1 MNAQKIIIPNKPKFG
16 DLGQYNFPKDLGPE
30 LNPGGSITTENW
42 QLASVDDPPQLVLQD
57 GLVIWSPAVQDNPDA
72 YAQLRLNQNL
82 ELGAVYQISLNVV
95 SNDGTLFDET
105 KNPNRTVSGRININ
119 QSGAGDPALNYY
131 PRVVPPGGVGLFTID
146 FIPLNQSELRIY
158 NPQYNNNIVVDFI
171 SIRKYETAPT
181 NTFITTINKPRFR
194 SSHMNS
200 GEGGA
205 LEEAMEGRPIRVN
218 NAEINQLMVEYA
230 ELFGKS
236 SIGTQ
241 LISIETRTKSAGTD
255 IVRWDTF
262 DDEWMYNPS
271 IQNNE
276 EYIEKMKIVFSDD
289 LSNYNEMEEFL
300 SNAYAYENSN
310 SLPENWDKFQNKDL
324 FTKSVGDTTNEKIIE
339 ANLKFQGDT
348 FIKIDNLEIKNTGVG
363 GTTKNNRV
371 RVFIFSQEAYGS
383 DPTTD
388 SYNSI
393 DDKLN
398 NSIEIYD
405 ETFGNKS
412 EGKDLGNMSDIE
424 GIPII
429 SNFGVESDAPLVEF
443 FEGDKEFDYEEAFQL
458 SSSPDP
464 DLQTSIFNQ
473 NASNPIY
480 IIVWMRGDKKVGW
493 PVNTDKRKRKYSIF
507 RINND
512 ELFDKVGN
520 SYQGKSTVF
529 DFTSTT
535 KTKTGGG
542 GGGGAEKAA
551 WYVSSLKVSINT
563 AAGVQNQFSEA
574 ANYQDVIPLV
584 QSKTPINENTL
595 ETFDWLRILNPAN
608 QLDNLQ
614 AANNQGS
621 NIAADRHLDFFPLTT
636 FGYSVNNDDGD
647 INFGNNFVDL
657 QSYYKDFNSI
667 MKASSPLNVTFK
679 FDIVDVEGNELPQ
692 YGTSGETEY
701 YYFVIDWNDKDN
713 KFKTVNDYFESRPID
728 RFRYLEKQSQNL
740 YFITKVGTNK
750 TLSNVYTTPGIKNV
764 KIIMFSV
771 FKGNG
776 AIASPSFEVGRW
788 KLITSRFYLDI
799 PPNQYPDFS
808 DVGGSN
814 YTTLPWPYTTAIIG
828 GVDNNSKY
836 KISVNNTLSGG
847 KIGELDIIDEK
858 LLVNDLDNDEMGK
871 SILSFDLEQ
880 CRYFDKPYDMN
891 QLLKITN
898 IQPFNSSEY
907 YIENLDKF
915 PFYFEE
921 FDAVQDGIIDS
932 LDIVYWTNV
941 DRPDIAEYIGD
952 LVGDGSWLNLPRYS
966 NFNNYNDNTYW
977 NGLTP
982 ETTFSEESSVGQIFI
997 SDNQDKDLKQSC
1009 KLELNTGNLTGK
1021 SISDTSGNSN
1031 KGLLI
1036 GDYKVKKARKGE
1048 PMRRDSFIKV
1058 PKKTGNKKGA
1068 L

>member
-1 MNAQKIIIPNKPKFG
+1 MSVDKKIILNKPKFG
-16 DLGQYNFPKDLGPE
+16 DRGQYNFE
-30 LNPGGSITTENW
+30 LDS
-42 QLASVDDPPQLVLQD
+42 
-57 GLVIWSPAVQDNPDA
+57 DNFD
-72 YAQLRLNQNL
+72 
-82 ELGAVYQISLNVV
+82 YQ
-95 SNDGTLFDET
+95 
-105 KNPNRTVSGRININ
+105 
-119 QSGAGDPALNYY
+119 
-131 PRVVPPGGVGLFTID
+131 
-146 FIPLNQSELRIY
+146 
-158 NPQYNNNIVVDFI
+158 
-171 SIRKYETAPT
+171 
-181 NTFITTINKPRFR
+181 
-194 SSHMNS
+194 
-200 GEGGA
+200 
-205 LEEAMEGRPIRVN
+205 
-218 NAEINQLMVEYA
+218 
-230 ELFGKS
+230 
-236 SIGTQ
+236 
-241 LISIETRTKSAGTD
+241 
-255 IVRWDTF
+255 
-262 DDEWMYNPS
+262 
-271 IQNNE
+271 
-276 EYIEKMKIVFSDD
+276 
-289 LSNYNEMEEFL
+289 
-300 SNAYAYENSN
+300 NSN
-310 SLPENWDKFQNKDL
+310 SVPENNDKFQNKDL

-339 ANLKFQGDT
+339 ANLKFEGDT

-371 RVFIFSQEAYGS
+371 RVFLFSQESYGS

-393 DDKLN
+393 DDKLS
-398 NSIEIYD
+398 NSIEIFD
-405 ETFGNKS
+405 DTFGNKS
-412 EGKDLGNMSDIE
+412 EGKDLGNITNIE

-429 SNFGVESDAPLVEF
+429 SNFGADSEEPFVEF
-443 FEGDKEFDYEEAFQL
+443 FEGDKVFDYEEAFKL
-458 SSSPDP
+458 STTSDP
-464 DLQTSIFNQ
+464 NLQTSIFNQ
-473 NASNPIY
+473 NISNPLY
-480 IIVWMRGDKKVGW
+480 IIVWMRGDKKVSW
-493 PVNTDKRKRKYSIF
+493 PVNTDKRKRKFSIF
-507 RINND
+507 RIDNGD
-512 ELFDKVGN
+512 LFDKIGN
-520 SYQGKSTVF
+520 DYQGKSTVF

-542 GGGGAEKAA
+542 GGGGAESAA

-563 AAGVQNQFSEA
+563 AGGVQNNFSNVS
-574 ANYQDVIPLV
+574 NYSTVIPLV

-614 AANNQGS
+614 TANDQGS
-621 NIAADRHLDFFPLTT
+621 TIAAKRHPDFFPLTT
-636 FGYSVNNDDGD
+636 FGYSANNDNGD
-647 INFGNNFVDL
+647 VIFGNNFVDL
-657 QSYYKDFNSI
+657 QSYHNDFNSI
-667 MKASSPLNVTFK
+667 MKASAPLNITFK
-679 FDIVDVEGNELPQ
+679 FDIVDNEGNELPQ
-692 YGTSGETEY
+692 YGSDGTRKY
-701 YYFVIDWNDKDN
+701 YYFVIDWDDKDN
-713 KFKTVNDYFESRPID
+713 KFKTVNDYFENRPTD
-728 RFRYLEKQSQNL
+728 QFGYLEKQNENL
-740 YFITKVGTNK
+740 YFLNEVNTNK
-750 TLSNVYTTPGIKNV
+750 LLSNVYTTPGIKNV

-771 FKGNG
+771 FDGDDNSTD
-776 AIASPSFEVGRW
+776 SPNFEVGRW

-836 KISVNNTLSGG
+836 KISVNGTLSGG

-858 LLVNDLDNDEMGK
+858 LLVDDLDNDEMGK

-880 CRYFDKPYDMN
+880 CRYFNKSYDMS

-921 FDAVQDGIIDS
+921 FDAVQDGTIDT
-932 LDIVYWTNV
+932 LDVIYWTNV
-941 DRPDIAEYIGD
+941 DRPDIAEY
-952 LVGDGSWLNLPRYS
+952 VGNLLSDGSWFNLPRY
-966 NFNNYNDNTYW
+966 FNVNHYSDETYW

-982 ETTFSEESSVGQIFI
+982 ETTFSEETSVGQIFI